1 MVRLDGVVK
10 SYRQG
15 ARAVRALDGVTL
27 AVGRGEFV
35 AVMGPSGS
43 GKSTLLHLIGGLDP
57 PTSGEVWVNERALS
71 TMSDDDVTI
80 FRRRHVGF
88 VFQFFNLLPT
98 MTAEENVAYPL
109 LLDGL
114 ARGEAMTRAARELA
128 RVGLADRRTHRPDA
142 LSGGEAQ
149 RVAVARALV
158 GEPLLLLADEPTG
171 NLDSRTGDEVLGL
184 IRDACRALGT
194 TVVMVTHDARAAA
207 VAGRTI
213 TLVDGRV
220 VAGAGRLAG
229 PTPAADSGR
238 G

>member
-1 MVRLDGVVK
+1 MVRLEHVVK
-10 SYRQG
+10 AYRQG
-15 ARAVRALDGVTL
+15 TRALRALDGVTL
-27 AVGRGEFV
+27 AVARGEFV

-43 GKSTLLHLIGGLDP
+43 GKSTLLHLIGGLDA
-57 PTSGEVWVNERALS
+57 PTAGEVWVDERALS

-98 MTAEENVAYPL
+98 LSAEENVAYPL
-109 LLDGL
+109 LLDGRPRRDVL
-114 ARGEAMTRAARELA
+114 PRAARALE
-128 RVGLADRRTHRPDA
+128 RVGLADRRTHRPDE

-158 GEPLLLLADEPTG
+158 LEPLLLLADEPTG
-171 NLDSRTGDEVLGL
+171 SLDSKTGEEVLDL
-184 IRDACRALGT
+184 IRDACGALGT

-220 VAGAGRLAG
+220 VAGDGR
-229 PTPAADSGR
+229 PTPAG
-238 G
+238 GTGGG

>member
-1 MVRLDGVVK
+1 MVRLEQVVK
-10 SYRQG
+10 AYRQG
-15 ARAVRALDGVTL
+15 ARELRALDGVTL

-43 GKSTLLHLIGGLDP
+43 GKSTLLHLIGGLDA
-57 PTSGEVWVNERALS
+57 PTAGEVWVDGRPLS
-71 TMSDDDVTI
+71 TMSDDQVTV

-98 MTAEENVAYPL
+98 LTAEENVAYPL
-109 LLDGL
+109 LLDGRP
-114 ARGEAMTRAARELA
+114 RGDVLPRAARALEG
-128 RVGLADRRTHRPDA
+128 VGLADRRTHRPDE

-158 GEPLLLLADEPTG
+158 TEPLLLLADEPTG
-171 NLDSRTGDEVLGL
+171 NLDSKTGDEVLGL
-184 IRDACRALGT
+184 IRDACRGLGT
-194 TVVMVTHDARAAA
+194 TVVMVTHDARAAS

-220 VAGAGRLAG
+220 VAGEAAIR
-229 PTPAADSGR
+229 PPAAR
-238 G
+238 